1 MFSIE
6 VSCLGSLLQTTIE
19 NEFSHV
25 GTGVHLGRPVRI
37 TIKPANVGHGIVFK
51 RTDVDHQR
59 SIIPANFKYL
69 VTGQLCTSLA
79 NSYGVKVMTVEHLLA
94 AFSGVGVTNALI
106 EIDNEEVPIL
116 DGSSDLFVKSIL
128 KAGVKEQ
135 DQALTICR
143 VTDSIIVEEGPS
155 WVRFEPADR
164 LILSVTIDY
173 PGTLIGRQNLS
184 MHMLNGAFIK
194 ELSNC
199 RTFCLNADVKK
210 MVEKG
215 LALGGSLKNAVVID
229 NFKVLNPGGL
239 RKDDEFVRHKM
250 LDALGDLALS
260 GIPIFGHFTSF
271 CGGHKLNTKLV
282 EKLFSSD
289 LLHEVCNLGQKE
301 AFKLLGFR
309 YKASSID
316 YQAVS

>member
-1 MFSIE
+1 MQS
-6 VSCLGSLLQTTIE
+6 TIE

-37 TIKPANVGHGIVFK
+37 TIKPAEVGHGIVFK
-51 RTDVDHQR
+51 RTDVDDHR

-69 VTGQLCTSLA
+69 VVGELCTSLA

-116 DGSSDLFVKSIL
+116 DGSSDFFVKSIL

-135 DQALTICR
+135 DQSLTICR
-143 VTDSIIVEEGPS
+143 VTDSITVEEGSS
-155 WVRFEPADR
+155 WVRFEPADS

-173 PGTLIGRQNLS
+173 PGTLIGRQQLS
-184 MHMLNGAFIK
+184 LHMSNGAFIQ

-210 MVEKG
+210 MVAKG

-229 NFKVLNPGGL
+229 KFEIISPGGL
-239 RKDDEFVRHKM
+239 RKDNEFVRHKM

-271 CGGHKLNTKLV
+271 CGGHNLNTKLV
-282 EKLFSSD
+282 TKLFSSE
-289 LLHEVCNLGQKE
+289 LYHEVCNLGHKE
-301 AFKLLGFR
+301 ASKLLGFR
-309 YKASSID
+309 YKASNID

>member
-1 MFSIE
+1 M
-6 VSCLGSLLQTTIE
+6 
-19 NEFSHV
+19 
-25 GTGVHLGRPVRI
+25 HLGRPVRI
-37 TIKPANVGHGIVFK
+37 TVKPAEIGHGIVFK
-51 RTDVDHQR
+51 RTDVDHHK

-69 VTGQLCTSLA
+69 VVGELCTSLA

-106 EIDNEEVPIL
+106 EIDNQEVPIL
-116 DGSSDLFVKSIL
+116 DGSSDRFVKSIL

-135 DQALTICR
+135 DQSLTICR
-143 VTDSIIVEEGPS
+143 VTDSITVQEGPS
-155 WVRFEPADR
+155 WVRLEPADR

-173 PGTLIGRQNLS
+173 SGTLIGRQNLS
-184 MHMLNGAFIK
+184 LDMSNGTFIK

-199 RTFCLNADVKK
+199 RTFCLNADVEK
-210 MVEKG
+210 MVAKG

-229 NFKVLNPGGL
+229 KFKVLNVGGL

-271 CGGHKLNTKLV
+271 CGGHNLNTKLIA
-282 EKLFSSD
+282 KLFSSE
-289 LLHEVCNLGQKE
+289 LFHEVSNLGHKE
-301 AFKLLGFR
+301 ASKLLGFR